1 MPEGSDLNPKPSSRG
16 CLSLAG
22 LQAPAPPACQAAPG
36 RGWRPPGLQTL
47 ITDPDPTKNGVWA
60 VAAGLGSRRPA
71 GGQGRPS

>member
-22 LQAPAPPACQAAPG
+22 LQAPAPQAAEQPLG
-36 RGWRPPGLQTL
+36 EGGGLL
-47 ITDPDPTKNGVWA
+47 GLLTDPDPTKNGVWA

-71 GGQGRPS
+71 SGGGRLS